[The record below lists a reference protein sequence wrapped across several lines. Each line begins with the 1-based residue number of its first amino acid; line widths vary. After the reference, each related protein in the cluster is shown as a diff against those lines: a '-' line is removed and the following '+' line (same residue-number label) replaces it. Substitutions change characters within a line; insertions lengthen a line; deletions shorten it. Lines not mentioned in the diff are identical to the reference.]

1 MNSHSMSMFHPMQEL
16 DAVLPLALFLAHER
30 NKGQGSFW
38 QPYLGLLPEQPGCAW
53 LMSSE
58 ELTQALQQ
66 VKQLVGE
73 SWFGQQLSC
82 CSSCCYMS
90 SARMIALTE
99 IC

>member
-1 MNSHSMSMFHPMQEL
+1 MFHAMQEL

-53 LMSSE
+53 LMHPE
-58 ELTQALQQ
+58 ELTQGLQQ

-73 SWFGQQLSC
+73 SLLGRATLMLLHFLLLHEQRKDDCLNRGC
-82 CSSCCYMS
+82 
-90 SARMIALTE
+90 
-99 IC
+99 